1 MVVFDH
7 LLFPVTELLG
17 VDRFLLHEPDSPL
30 PGSLLDVFCRL
41 WEQVAKLL
49 DLLLLHT
56 HEQDVGK
63 LLLMF
68 VVVQGLLVSLVN
80 QVGFEVEEDLE
91 VAEVGVLGEVQDRFL
106 FVNSSLL
113 VVTNFI
119 VISLIVV
126 HVDQS
131 LSDEEHLL
139 DVGLVADH
147 DLAWDVDPAEHVDDQ
162 VVGEASLA
170 LLEEVVEGLLEVSE
184 GPSALDEFSL
194 HLGSDLLVE
203 LELLDDQVEIVQ
215 EGLLDVLS
223 DVVVKGWLDVVWL
236 VRLLDFLNPHVKG
249 VELLLDKVIEVVL
262 GVEDAVDGA
271 HQEGEEGQ
279 TQELQDDGEDVL
291 VRC

>member
-1 MVVFDH
+1 
-7 LLFPVTELLG
+7 
-17 VDRFLLHEPDSPL
+17 
-30 PGSLLDVFCRL
+30 
-41 WEQVAKLL
+41 
-49 DLLLLHT
+49 
-56 HEQDVGK
+56 
-63 LLLMF
+63 MF
-68 VVVQGLLVSLVN
+68 VVVQGLLVGLVD

-119 VISLIVV
+119 IISLIVV
-126 HVDQS
+126 HIDQS
-131 LSDEEHLL
+131 LSNEEHLL

-184 GPSALDEFSL
+184 GPGALDEFSL

-249 VELLLDKVIEVVL
+249 VKFLLDKVIEVVL
-262 GVEDAVDGA
+262 GVEDAVDGT

-279 TQELQDDGEDVL
+279 TQELQDDGKDVL
-291 VRC
+291 VGC